1 MELWFWVVIVSAICA
16 GVSNFYFKQAAARG
30 YSAELFSFYGGIF
43 SVLGIGSLVLVFN
56 APTQGFG
63 IYGLFAFLAGAI
75 AGLTNIFKI
84 LALRFIDSTIYF
96 PLYKL
101 LAPAIAIVVGVTY
114 FGERFTALE
123 WVGMALGLL
132 VPLILITPSEKTR
145 QNNIFLGLVLIALTA
160 ATSASSAVLNKLAT
174 DAALPLLTVLLFAS
188 FGVVA
193 GSGSATIRK
202 LGFSR
207 FIQEI
212 KLSTSVGLMRGA
224 VLRAFLISLSLA
236 GTLYAFANGGT
247 LAVVQTIHSMYIL
260 IPIVLAIIFYN
271 EHWNWH
277 KALAI
282 GLSVVSLAF
291 LG

>member
-1 MELWFWVVIVSAICA
+1 MELWFWVVILSAVFA

-43 SVLGIGSLVLVFN
+43 SVLGIGALVLVFDS
-56 APTQGFG
+56 PLIGFG
-63 IYGLFAFLAGAI
+63 VFSLFAFLAGVI

-84 LALRFIDSTIYF
+84 LALRFIDSTVYF

-101 LAPAIAIVVGVTY
+101 LAPAIAIIVGVTY
-114 FGERFTALE
+114 FGERFTLLE
-123 WVGMALGLL
+123 WFGMALGLL
-132 VPLILITPSEKTR
+132 VPLILITPSENKR
-145 QNNIFLGLVLIALTA
+145 QNNLLLGLILIALTA

-174 DAALPLLTVLLFAS
+174 DAALPLLTVLMFTS
-188 FGVVA
+188 FGVVV
-193 GSGSATIRK
+193 GSGFATIK
-202 LGFSR
+202 KWGVIKFIEQIKENTSSGLVFS
-207 FIQEI
+207 
-212 KLSTSVGLMRGA
+212 A

-271 EHWNWH
+271 EHWNWQ
-277 KALAI
+277 KVLAI
-282 GLSVVSLAF
+282 VLSVVSLAF